1 MTGCAASRRAHPT
14 AAAAALWVTRVCHF
28 SQVRAVPCPS
38 SS

>member
-14 AAAAALWVTRVCHF
+14 AAAAALVVVWVCHF